1 MKTVG
6 NVKLWHIF
14 ERKFLVFL
22 SGLHSLLASVM
33 MLCIMHT
40 HTRHVAKILLNDGS
54 FDKSLVVENNRIE
67 NVFIIYSINRRPGSL
82 ALSDLNNVNENCF
95 KFYLIQFYLIQ
106 FPVVNGASC
115 TSFCTSWEKR
125 TLSENAAFQEICRL
139 GQHVKTAGPLQ
150 NSSIFF

>member
-1 MKTVG
+1 MKTLG

-22 SGLHSLLASVM
+22 SGLHFFLQYVKTAKTTLLASVM
-33 MLCIMHT
+33 MLCMMHT
-40 HTRHVAKILLNDGS
+40 HTRHVAKIFLNDGS

-95 KFYLIQFYLIQ
+95 KFYLMWFYLIQ

-115 TSFCTSWEKR
+115 TSFCT
-125 TLSENAAFQEICRL
+125 T
-139 GQHVKTAGPLQ
+139 
-150 NSSIFF
+150 